1 MECLRCLHWR
11 DRAGISSIRFLK
23 SVICFSNKEIFS
35 SQSKN
40 RLHLKHSDTYTH
52 THTHTPS
59 GRLISP
65 YKSKRWSHYLL
76 KITLMTD
83 GTWCGV
89 DVGHHS
95 AVALRPLKSVSVC
108 NYWLHLPLR
117 DLKSQRWKTT
127 SDQNIGSN
135 TFLRSCN
142 TSIINLQNRL

>member
-40 RLHLKHSDTYTH
+40 RLHLKHSDTHTH
-52 THTHTPS
+52 THTHTVREANIPLQIKAMES
-59 GRLISP
+59 LSP
-65 YKSKRWSHYLL
+65 QNNFNDWRDLVWGWCWAPLCC
-76 KITLMTD
+76 
-83 GTWCGV
+83 GT
-89 DVGHHS
+89 
-95 AVALRPLKSVSVC
+95 APLKSVSVC

-127 SDQNIGSN
+127 SDQNIASN